1 VPANDTSAS
10 TALQEYLNRLDAAL
24 ARLSET
30 ERREILLET
39 RSHVAEQA
47 RRSPMLSVPE
57 ILRELGEPED
67 YARTFIAG
75 GDPPAPGRLG
85 ALHGIARL
93 ATGSWTA
100 LPLLLFVLC
109 CYSVAV
115 FMLFVVFLEILE
127 PATTGLWVE
136 QTATGRNVDFTL
148 SGPLTP
154 GRGPDVLGAWL
165 IVIALST
172 AAIIHIAM
180 SALLRRVMPRETAPR
195 DTRLV
200 PPTPPR

>member
-1 VPANDTSAS
+1 VPANETSAS
-10 TALQEYLNRLDAAL
+10 TALQEYLNRLDSAL
-24 ARLSET
+24 VRLSET

-39 RSHVAEQA
+39 QSHVAEQA
-47 RRSPMLSVPE
+47 RRSPELSVPE
-57 ILRELGEPED
+57 ILAELGGPGD
-67 YARTFIAG
+67 YARTFLVDE
-75 GDPPAPGRLG
+75 DPPVARHRG

-100 LPLLLFVLC
+100 LPLLLFILC

-115 FMLFVVFLEILE
+115 FMLFVVLLEILE

-148 SGPLTP
+148 SGPLTQA
-154 GRGPDVLGAWL
+154 RGPDELGAWL

-180 SALLRRVMPRETAPR
+180 SALLRRVLPREATTRATVRTQTPR
-195 DTRLV
+195 T
-200 PPTPPR
+200 